1 MRRYD
6 SRMLHV
12 RPDVHERVKR
22 FCQRNDIRMGT
33 YVMKALRRQVT
44 EDEEREQERLRNV
57 RLRDERERQL
67 YTREVIAVDA
77 GDSAI
82 GRPPFWSKVKA

>member
-1 MRRYD
+1 MMRRYD

-33 YVMKALRRQVT
+33 YVMEAL
-44 EDEEREQERLRNV
+44 
-57 RLRDERERQL
+57 
-67 YTREVIAVDA
+67 A
-77 GDSAI
+77 GKMAMT
-82 GRPPFWSKVKA
+82 